1 VLLAEELVLVA
12 VDPDRGRHPLGARAA
27 LNACLAGLLVAEL
40 TLDGG
45 DSPLL
50 AAAAEVAAERGRKT
64 KAVLSHMDRGLRQ
77 RLGLGT
83 WDAAAA
89 SLVAAGIL
97 GPAAGSLRSSH
108 PLLNQAARDG
118 VVARLREAAA
128 GTFPVDVRT
137 ALVLS
142 MCGPASL
149 LEVVAPARA
158 GRRAARSRIDH
169 VLDGTEYEALAKTVR
184 ALIAE
189 DQAAAAVVG

>member
-12 VDPDRGRHPLGARAA
+12 VDADRGRHGTGARPA

-45 DSPLL
+45 DGPVL
-50 AAAAEVAAERGRKT
+50 AAAAEVAAARGPKT
-64 KAVLSHMDRGLRQ
+64 KAILSHMDRGLRQ
-77 RLGLGT
+77 RLGQGT
-83 WDAAAA
+83 WDAVAAG
-89 SLVAAGIL
+89 LVAAGIL
-97 GPAAGSLRSSH
+97 GPATGGVRPSH
-108 PLLNQAARDG
+108 PVLDEAARDG

-128 GTFPVDVRT
+128 TTGPLDVRT
-137 ALVLS
+137 GLVLS
-142 MCGPASL
+142 MCGPAGL

-169 VLDGTEYEALAKTVR
+169 GLDGTAYEALAKTVR
-184 ALIAE
+184 VLLVE